1 MPNRDDGNAQLC
13 ARSGVAA
20 FDAFER
26 IFRVEGCQD
35 TVRVVERILEVL
47 DQFCLGFCR
56 VMPSF
61 FAIVGRFL
69 ALEFVEEGELR
80 AGNVLYLF
88 AEATGTIEVS
98 AGGDE
103 GLLVLRHG
111 FGNSEEIS
119 LRELERSAH
128 AVGD

>member
-1 MPNRDDGNAQLC
+1 MPSFVLGPAYRPST
-13 ARSGVAA
+13 R
-20 FDAFER
+20 
-26 IFRVEGCQD
+26 CQN

-88 AEATGTIEVS
+88 AEAAGTIEVS

-103 GLLVLRHG
+103 GILVLGHG
-111 FGNSEEIS
+111 FGNGEEIS
-119 LRELERSAH
+119 LRELKRFAH
-128 AVGD
+128 ALGD